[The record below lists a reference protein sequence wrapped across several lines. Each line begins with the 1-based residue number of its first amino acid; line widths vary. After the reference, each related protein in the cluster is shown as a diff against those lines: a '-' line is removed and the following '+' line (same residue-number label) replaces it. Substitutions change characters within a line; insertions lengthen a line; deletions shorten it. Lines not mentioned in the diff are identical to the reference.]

1 MAPWAGETLQD
12 ARAYLDSLD
21 IELYIL
27 IREEYSSQYP
37 AGTITRTNPAEG
49 GDLRKGQTV
58 IIWVSLGPQIVKAP
72 MPNLLSGTGMLMDT
86 AAKILNNNGFKN
98 LQWVPVDNLAPYG
111 TVLSQSV
118 TANTEIDVNTLI
130 VLEYSTGKAPEPT
143 NPSEPGIPEQ
153 KEIEYSFVLPSVAE
167 SYTLRIEMD
176 GQVIL
181 AETTIQPG
189 QTEWTMVLTGSGIQ
203 VYTLYVNSEIY
214 ETVTVDFESYE

>member
-1 MAPWAGETLQD
+1 
-12 ARAYLDSLD
+12 
-21 IELYIL
+21 
-27 IREEYSSQYP
+27 
-37 AGTITRTNPAEG
+37 
-49 GDLRKGQTV
+49 
-58 IIWVSLGPQIVKAP
+58 

-86 AAKILNNNGFKN
+86 AEKILNNNGFKN

-167 SYTLRIEMD
+167 SYTLRIETD